1 MERNITIHKIKNRI
15 NEAEKG
21 KLFILTDFLDLA
33 SYVSVKKTL
42 SRLAASGEI
51 IRIYRGIYKKSNFN
65 DFLQCEVPVSPDNL
79 AKAIARYNN
88 WTIGPKGDAALNIL
102 GLSTQVP
109 AVYRYISDGP
119 YKKIEYEGITI
130 VFTKRS
136 NKDISGYSYKT
147 ILIIEAI
154 RTLGPEHVNDQ
165 IRHHIAKKCNQE
177 DLQLLNYDGKR
188 SSRWIYQEI
197 KKILEIGGYDYVGV
211 GETFK

>member
-1 MERNITIHKIKNRI
+1 
-15 NEAEKG
+15 
-21 KLFILTDFLDLA
+21 LA
-33 SYVSVKKTL
+33 SYDSVKKAL
-42 SRLAASGEI
+42 SRLAMSGEI

-65 DFLQCEVPVSPDNL
+65 DFLKCEVPVSPNTL
-79 AKAIARYNN
+79 AKVIARYNN

-109 AVYRYISDGP
+109 AVYCYIFDGP
-119 YKKIEYEGITI
+119 YKKIEDGGITI

-154 RTLGPEHVNDQ
+154 RTLGPEYVNDQ

-177 DLQLLNYDGKR
+177 DLQFLNYDGKR

-197 KKILEIGGYDYVGV
+197 KKILEIGGCDYVGV